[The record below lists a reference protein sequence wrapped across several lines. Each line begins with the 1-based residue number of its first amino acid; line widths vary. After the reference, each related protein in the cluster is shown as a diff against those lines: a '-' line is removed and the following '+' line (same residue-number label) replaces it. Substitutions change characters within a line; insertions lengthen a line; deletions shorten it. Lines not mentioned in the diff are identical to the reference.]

1 MISAH
6 SYDVIVIG
14 AGAAG
19 IAAAKRLQDNRE
31 SVLVLE
37 ARDRIGGRVQTDYD
51 FAAHPIERGAEFV
64 HGDVVVWDLLRDYGM
79 ATLPTLLEDHAYLHT
94 PSGLK
99 PIGSYTS
106 PEEQILLDL
115 MQGNASQMWDRAE
128 AWVEAGHPDASL
140 ATMLEEISLPIALET
155 LLNHTYSADYGVH
168 LKDLGIYGLIENSY
182 EGDGCSEYR
191 VESGYSQLLEKLAA
205 RLNIRLSSPVREVN
219 WHDRVTVTLCDGRIF
234 SADRLVIT
242 LPLALLQ
249 KQTVT
254 FIPALP
260 AWKTRAIAGLGVSR
274 IVKLILKFDAAFWP
288 EDWEHC
294 HTTLGTQLWW
304 RPGWGRPDEAPILTA
319 YMGADDADYMGS
331 IGETAAARI
340 GLAHLE
346 KIFGVDLTDR
356 LVSGQL
362 VDWQAEPYSQM
373 GYSYTPPGAT
383 GLRAKLGGSL
393 SDRLFFAGEATN
405 VIRPATVHGA
415 IESGWRVADEILQLN
430 LIREVRRQD

>member
-6 SYDVIVIG
+6 SYNVIVIG

-19 IAAAKRLQDNRE
+19 IAAAKRLHERQQ

-64 HGDVVVWDLLRDYGM
+64 HGDVVVWDLLQAYAM
-79 ATLPTLLEDHAYLHT
+79 PTLPTLLEDHAYLHT

-99 PIGSYTS
+99 PTSSYSS
-106 PEEQILLDL
+106 PEEQTLLNL

-128 AWVEAGHPDASL
+128 AWVAAGNPDASL
-140 ATMLEEISLPIALET
+140 ATMLAEIKLPNDLET

-168 LKDLGIYGLIENSY
+168 LKDLGVYGLIENSY
-182 EGDGCSEYR
+182 EGDGCREYR
-191 VESGYSQLLEKLAA
+191 VESGYSQLLETLAA
-205 RLNIRLSSPVREVN
+205 GLNIRLSSPVQAVN
-219 WHDRVTVTLCDGRIF
+219 WTDRVTVKLWDGTIF
-234 SADRLVIT
+234 SADRIVIT

-249 KQTVT
+249 KQTVRFT
-254 FIPALP
+254 PTLP
-260 AWKTRAIAGLGVSR
+260 EWKTRAIAGIGVSR

-294 HTTLGTQLWW
+294 HTTLNTQLWW
-304 RPGWGRPDEAPILTA
+304 RPGWGRENEAPVLTA

-340 GLAHLE
+340 GVAHLE
-346 KIFGVDLTDR
+346 EIFGVDLTDR
-356 LVSGQL
+356 LVAAQL

-373 GYSYTPPGAT
+373 GYSYTPPGGT
-383 GLRAKLGGSL
+383 GLRAKLGQSL

-415 IESGWRVADEILQLN
+415 IESGWRVADEILA
-430 LIREVRRQD
+430 R